1 MREALDSLWSTSF
14 GFVAR
19 CFSRIHEIFNSVRA
33 AIEEVKQASEY
44 APGALK
50 WVEEEVNAFNEVMKG
65 QDDFYA
71 LVALRGIAAIFEKV
85 GCTHLNAI
93 NRPNFDISSNSLSGM
108 STEAFSVGNRFIT
121 QVWTKGGR

>member
-1 MREALDSLWSTSF
+1 MDSLWSTSF

-33 AIEEVKQASEY
+33 AIEEVKQASKY

-71 LVALRGIAAIFEKV
+71 LVALRGIAPIFEKV
-85 GCTHLNAI
+85 GCTHLKAI

-121 QVWTKGGR
+121 QV